1 MELKQ
6 EANTEPR
13 KRFHMI
19 SRLRKSLKYSDNL
32 MIIAQESTR
41 VDARTKLEIEAY
53 TAGIKASFHFEME
66 QWEEAMSAYKKTQ
79 LVPYSLNIFQ
89 NELLK

>member
-19 SRLRKSLKYSDNL
+19 SRLRKALKYSENL
-32 MIIAQESTR
+32 MAISQDSQR
-41 VDARTKLEIEAY
+41 VDARTKLELVAY
-53 TAGIKASFHFEME
+53 TSYIKASFHFEME
-66 QWEEAMSAYKKTQ
+66 QWEEAMSAYKETQ
-79 LVPYSLNIFQ
+79 LVFQSL
-89 NELLK
+89 